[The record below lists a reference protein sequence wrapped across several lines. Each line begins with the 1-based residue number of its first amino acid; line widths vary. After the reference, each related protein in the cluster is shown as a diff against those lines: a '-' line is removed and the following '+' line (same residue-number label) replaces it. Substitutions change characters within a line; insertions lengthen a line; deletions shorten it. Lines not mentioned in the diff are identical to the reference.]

1 MNAELRELSPSETP
15 ADAALGLARNYRIP
29 VFPCGKDKKP
39 LTKHGFKDATTDVG
53 QLRRW
58 WTRFPGALIGV
69 PTGSASGLLV
79 IDVDPAGVDFILGE
93 HGDLLDEGRQ
103 HNTRRG
109 FHYLFCAPADV
120 SIGCSAGKLAEGV
133 DVRGDGGY
141 IIWWPAAGLR
151 VFGPEIDKLPLPPD
165 SLLSLLAQ
173 SSNVKPSL
181 QSGSSIDELLTPE
194 PRAGLSFG
202 ALAVLLSPIDADI
215 TYDDWSKVLMAV
227 HHETGGSEAGFELVT
242 QWSSKGRK
250 YKGINDVR
258 SHWRSFSTDRPNIV
272 GAAWLKK
279 FSAKQA
285 AMRPS
290 VSDSGPRFAVIPDHQ
305 FIERAP
311 LAWHVKGVLPKAEL
325 AVVFGPSGSGKS
337 FVVFDMAAAIATGV
351 PWQGRKAT
359 KGKVVFVLAEGAMGF
374 RNRLLAY
381 AKTHAGTFPGVRIIG
396 SAPNLLGEQ
405 DHVLLANE
413 IEASGGADLIVID
426 TLAASSPG
434 ADENAAKDMGK
445 VIDHCKR
452 LHHATGATVLLIHHS
467 GKDESKGARGWSGL
481 RAAADAEI
489 EVNRYSDDR
498 TATVTK
504 LKDGEDGAKFAFRLV
519 PVQIAFDAD
528 GEPVNSCIV
537 ESLAVVPANNKR
549 EPRPGTIERA
559 LLEAIRGDL
568 STDGLVS
575 VSLVIETVVSQLP
588 RPEGRD
594 TRKQHLSRALR
605 ALAAKGLIAIEGEQC
620 RSL

>member
-1 MNAELRELSPSETP
+1 MNAELRELSPSKTL
-15 ADAALGLARNYRIP
+15 ADAAIGLARKYRLP
-29 VFPCGKDKKP
+29 VFPCGKDKRP
-39 LTKHGFKDATTDVG
+39 LTKHGFKDATTDVS
-53 QLRRW
+53 QIRRW
-58 WTRFPGALIGV
+58 WNRFPDALIGV
-69 PTGSASGLLV
+69 PTGSTSGLLV
-79 IDVDPAGVDFILGE
+79 IDVDPAGVDFILGK
-93 HGDLLDEGRQ
+93 HGDLLDGGRQ

-109 FHYLFCAPADV
+109 FHYLFRAPADV
-120 SIGCSAGKLAEGV
+120 SIGCSAGKLANGV
-133 DVRGDGGY
+133 DVRSDGGY
-141 IIWWPAAGLR
+141 IIWWPATGLAA
-151 VFGPEIDKLPLPPD
+151 FGPEIDKLPLPPD
-165 SLLSLLAQ
+165 SLLSLLGKK
-173 SSNVKPSL
+173 SSNADLPSNNDL
-181 QSGSSIDELLTPE
+181 SIPE
-194 PRAGLSFG
+194 PRLGLRFG
-202 ALAVLLSPIDADI
+202 ELAMRLSPIDPDI
-215 TYDDWSKVLMAV
+215 PYENWSKVLMAV
-227 HHETGGSEAGFELVT
+227 HHETGGTEAGFELVKE
-242 QWSSKGRK
+242 WSATGKK
-250 YKGINDVR
+250 YKGAEDVR
-258 SHWRSFSTDRPNIV
+258 SHWRSFSTARPNIV

-279 FSAKQA
+279 FSMDQA
-285 AMRPS
+285 AMRPATG
-290 VSDSGPRFAVIPDHQ
+290 DSAQRFTVIPDYK

-325 AVVFGPSGSGKS
+325 VVVFGPSGSGKS

-351 PWQGRKAT
+351 LWQGRKTT

-413 IEASGGADLIVID
+413 IEASGGVDLIVID

-467 GKDESKGARGWSGL
+467 GKDESRGARGWSGL

-489 EVNRYSDDR
+489 EVNRYGVDR

-519 PVQIAFDAD
+519 PVEIAFDAD

-537 ESLAVVPANNKR
+537 ESMAVAPPNNRK
-549 EPRPGTIERA
+549 EPRPGTMERA
-559 LLEAIRGDL
+559 LLEAVRGDI

-575 VSLVIETVVSQLP
+575 VSSVIETVVSQLP

>member
-1 MNAELRELSPSETP
+1 VNAKQYDLSPSGAL
-15 ADAALGLARNYRIP
+15 ADIALRLARDYRLP
-29 VFPCGKDKKP
+29 VFPCGKDKRP
-39 LTKHGFKDATTDVG
+39 LTRHGFKDATTDNG
-53 QLRRW
+53 QVRRW
-58 WTRFPGALIGV
+58 WSSFPDALIGV
-69 PTGSASGLLV
+69 PTGSASRLIV
-79 IDVDPAGVDFILGE
+79 IDVDPAGMDFILGE
-93 HGDLLDEGRQ
+93 HGGLLDKARQ
-103 HNTRRG
+103 HNTRRD
-109 FHYLFCAPADV
+109 FHYLFRAPADV

-141 IIWWPAAGLR
+141 IIWWPATGLR
-151 VFGPEIDKLPLPPD
+151 VFGPEIDNLLLPPD
-165 SLLSLLAQ
+165 SLLDLLAR
-173 SSNVKPSL
+173 SSNAKPSS
-181 QSGSSIDELLTPE
+181 QSGAASNELSIPE

-202 ALAVLLSPIDADI
+202 ALALLLPPIDADI
-215 TYDDWSKVLMAV
+215 AYDDWSKVLMAV
-227 HHETGGSEAGFELVT
+227 HHETGGSEAGFELVAE
-242 QWSSKGRK
+242 WSSKGRK
-250 YKGINDVR
+250 YKGIKDVR

-279 FSAKQA
+279 FSAEQA

-290 VSDSGPRFAVIPDHQ
+290 ASDDGSRFAVIPDHQ

-337 FVVFDMAAAIATGV
+337 FVVFDMAASIATGA
-351 PWQGRKAT
+351 PWQGRKTT

-381 AKTHAGTFPGVRIIG
+381 AKTHAGAFPGVRIIG

-405 DHVLLANE
+405 DHLLLANE
-413 IEASGGADLIVID
+413 IESSGGADLIVID

-452 LHHATGATVLLIHHS
+452 LHQATEATVLLIHHS

-519 PVQIAFDAD
+519 PVEIAFDAD

-537 ESLAVVPANNKR
+537 EYLAVAPPNNRR

-559 LLEAIRGDL
+559 LLEALRGDL

-575 VSLVIETVVSQLP
+575 VSSAIETTVSQLP